1 MADPELQVDIVTRSL
16 NQYVTKALL
25 PHVRFSGGTGSMSAL
40 VHTSGGAMLLFCLG
54 SRQLD
59 GCVTRSLTFSFAAW
73 LRLRRLT
80 GVSMM
85 MKLRR
90 FNTSSDS
97 TTPYLNPETCALH
110 T

>member
-1 MADPELQVDIVTRSL
+1 
-16 NQYVTKALL
+16 
-25 PHVRFSGGTGSMSAL
+25 
-40 VHTSGGAMLLFCLG
+40 
-54 SRQLD
+54 
-59 GCVTRSLTFSFAAW
+59 
-73 LRLRRLT
+73 LRRLT

-97 TTPYLNPETCALH
+97 TTPYLNPETSALH